1 MRLRPAAILSVG
13 DRQIFTFPSLPSPIH
28 LILIAWGLID
38 SVSEDATHLAG
49 VFGNRQFFGA
59 NQVRLRVQTI
69 GGEEWKQ

>member
-38 SVSEDATHLAG
+38 SVSEDATPE
-49 VFGNRQFFGA
+49 NRQFFGA
-59 NQVRLRVQTI
+59 NQVRLRVQTT

>member
-13 DRQIFTFPSLPSPIH
+13 DRQIFMFPSPIH

-38 SVSEDATHLAG
+38 SVSEDATPG
-49 VFGNRQFFGA
+49 SRQLFGA
-59 NQVRLRVQTI
+59 NQARLRVQTI